1 MASFNRVILLGNI
14 TRQPQM
20 KYLPSQMP
28 VCEFGLATNRKFK
41 TQGGEDREE
50 VCYFDLAAYARPAE
64 IINEY
69 CNKGDPIFI
78 EARAKYE
85 SWEDKNGGGKRSKLV
100 FVVENFQLLGEE
112 VTFVDCTVFGR
123 GAEVINQ
130 YCTKGKQILV
140 SGRLKFDSWEDKQGA
155 GKRSKLTVV
164 VEEFQLLGARSDA
177 GGEEEQPAPAPQA
190 QQRGRA
196 PARSGDQRF

>member
-100 FVVENFQLLGEE
+100 FVVENFQLLG
-112 VTFVDCTVFGR
+112 
-123 GAEVINQ
+123 
-130 YCTKGKQILV
+130 
-140 SGRLKFDSWEDKQGA
+140 
-155 GKRSKLTVV
+155 GKRDDANNT
-164 VEEFQLLGARSDA
+164 DA
-177 GGEEEQPAPAPQA
+177 GGDEEQPSPAPQT